1 MTALLVCYASLTLT
15 LIIGGGPDHMILVR
29 RNWVFIWL
37 SLVFLIGQWGCATAP
52 KPPPPLLS
60 EQVRANLGTIGVATA
75 RFSPEAHLEAPTSG
89 KWSGA
94 GKGAAAGFFGSIQGA
109 AQGGGYGGAVVLLLS
124 PVFAMGG
131 AIYGA
136 IAAESA
142 EKVEAAEATFKK
154 ALADLK
160 IQETFRD
167 RVLQVARDQT
177 RHVLVLVPEH
187 GPTAPGGAV
196 EYSFVASQGVD
207 TVLEIGVE
215 KLGLP
220 GGGINPPL
228 SLIMNAHA
236 RLVRAT
242 DGMELHARTWIY
254 RSGTRKFVE
263 WAADNAQPLHEELER
278 AYQSLAE
285 QVVDELFLLY
295 LVPPISSVGEGQGAI
310 PLPAATSG
318 EEPPRQ
324 KEAEPSTATEAKVEP
339 TAATSKSE
347 QPPSRSKP
355 EQAPAALEKVEPAPV
370 PSPAL
375 GAFANIAGTWLGR
388 FEFGATRRSAVGDWP
403 LTLNIKED
411 GSYEAFG
418 ATRSS
423 GKARIV
429 DGKFVFQLDT
439 GSRVETFTLRLRE
452 HGGRRFL
459 SGPNQDGSLSLQLG
473 Q

>member
-1 MTALLVCYASLTLT
+1 
-15 LIIGGGPDHMILVR
+15 MILVR

-295 LVPPISSVGEGQGAI
+295 LIPPISSVGEGQGAI

>member
-1 MTALLVCYASLTLT
+1 MRMHWGKGDRWMHCATRKTIVTALVLLL
-15 LIIGGGPDHMILVR
+15 
-29 RNWVFIWL
+29 
-37 SLVFLIGQWGCATAP
+37 LIGQWGCATTQGP
-52 KPPPPLLS
+52 QPPRLS
-60 EQVRANLGTIGVATA
+60 EEVRANLGTIGVVSG
-75 RFSPEAHLEAPTSG
+75 RFSQEAHLEAPTSG

-142 EKVEAAEATFKK
+142 EKVEAAEATFKR

-160 IQETFRD
+160 IQETFRN

-177 RHVLVLVPEH
+177 RHVLVLLLEH

-196 EYSFVASQGVD
+196 EYPFVTSQGVD

-242 DGMELHARTWIY
+242 DGMELYARTWIY

-295 LVPPISSVGEGQGAI
+295 LIPPISPVGEGQGAT

-318 EEPPRQ
+318 EKPPRQ
-324 KEAEPSTATEAKVEP
+324 KEAEPLTATEAKVEP

-355 EQAPAALEKVEPAPV
+355 KQGTPEKVEPAPV

-375 GAFANIAGTWLGR
+375 GAFVNIAGTWLGR

-418 ATRSS
+418 ATRST

-439 GSRVETFTLRLRE
+439 GSQVETFTLGLRE

-459 SGPNQDGSLSLQLG
+459 NGPNQDGSLSLQLG